1 MPGSHRQ
8 IQHQHSPLT
17 ALNREALPP
26 RPIIWGNL
34 LFLTV
39 FAGIAISAAVW
50 YQMAIGITWRELVA
64 GCTIWTLT
72 GMGITTGYHRLFS
85 HCGYKAHPAVKFTLA
100 MLGGAAI
107 QNSAI
112 AWCSDHRY
120 HHAETDTDGDPY
132 DATRGFWYSHM
143 GWIFFRSVRGDA
155 HANVADLKN
164 DPILAWQ
171 HKHYYFSLA
180 ATNVFLVA
188 VAGLL
193 LGNWLGMI
201 IIAGLLRIVVVQH
214 ATFLINSAAHIWGT
228 QPWSN
233 ATTSKDNWALS
244 LITFGEG
251 YHNYHHSFQ
260 ADYRNG
266 PLWYNWDPTKWA
278 IWTFSKLGLASN
290 LRRTPVDVVLSTRYA
305 ESSRSF
311 VERLEAWGEL
321 KSEEWSALLA
331 EKKMATAD
339 RRDGL
344 RQTLEDKKV
353 ALQERLLSAEAHL
366 NLSLEDLRSMRAS
379 LKERVQMAA
388 SETSAELRAASQR
401 EVDQISASLK
411 GANRSIKDTYRS
423 WELLLEEYTSA
434 LPAVAA

>member
-1 MPGSHRQ
+1 
-8 IQHQHSPLT
+8 
-17 ALNREALPP
+17 LNRADLPE

-39 FAGIAISAAVW
+39 FAAVSIGAAVW
-50 YQMAIGITWRELVA
+50 YQAAVGITWREVLA

-72 GMGITTGYHRLFS
+72 GMGITAGYHRLFS
-85 HCGYKAHPAVKFTLA
+85 HCGYKAHVAVRFTLA

-143 GWIFFRSVRGDA
+143 GWIFFRSVRGEA
-155 HANVADLKN
+155 YANVADLRR

-180 ATNVFLVA
+180 AANVVLVA
-188 VAGLL
+188 LAGLL

-266 PLWYNWDPTKWA
+266 PLWYNWDPTKWL
-278 IWTFSKLGLASN
+278 IWSFNKLSLASH
-290 LRRTPVDVVLSTRYA
+290 LRRTPLDVVLATRYA

-311 VERLEAWGEL
+311 TERLELWGEN
-321 KSEEWSALLA
+321 KAEEWSDLLTQKRASAA
-331 EKKMATAD
+331 E
-339 RRDGL
+339 RRERLCKTFQDE
-344 RQTLEDKKV
+344 RA
-353 ALQERLLSAEAHL
+353 ALQERLLSADF
-366 NLSLEDLRSMRAS
+366 NLSVKLEELKALRAK
-379 LKERVQMAA
+379 LKERIQMAA
-388 SETSAELRAASQR
+388 AETSAELSAAIQR
-401 EVDQISASLK
+401 EVDQMNATIK
-411 GANRSIKDTYRS
+411 GANRSVKESYKS
-423 WELLLEEYTSA
+423 WELLLNEYSKGMPA
-434 LPAVAA
+434 LAA

>member
-1 MPGSHRQ
+1 MPASATASEEPTR
-8 IQHQHSPLT
+8 PTLT
-17 ALNREALPP
+17 RADLPH

-39 FAGIAISAAVW
+39 FAAAAISAAVW
-50 YQMAIGITWRELVA
+50 YQMTVGITWREVLA

-85 HCGYKAHPAVKFTLA
+85 HCGYKAHVVVRFTLA

-143 GWIFFRSVRGDA
+143 GWIFFRSVRGDVYS
-155 HANVADLKN
+155 NVADLRK

-180 ATNVFLVA
+180 ATNVVLVGI
-188 VAGLL
+188 AGLL

-266 PLWYNWDPTKWA
+266 PLWYNWDPTKWV
-278 IWTFSKLGLASN
+278 IWSLSKLGLASQ
-290 LRRTPVDVVLSTRYA
+290 LRRTPLDVVLSTRYA

-311 VERLEAWGEL
+311 LERLELWGEN
-321 KSEEWSALLA
+321 KAEEWSTLLTLKRASAA
-331 EKKMATAD
+331 E
-339 RRDGL
+339 RRERL
-344 RQTLEDKKV
+344 CQTFQDEKA
-353 ALQERLLSAEAHL
+353 ALQERLLSADF
-366 NLSLEDLRSMRAS
+366 NLSVSLEELKALRGK
-379 LKERVQMAA
+379 LKERIQMAA
-388 SETSAELRAASQR
+388 AETSAELSAAIQR
-401 EVDQISASLK
+401 EVDQMNDTLK
-411 GANRSIKDTYRS
+411 GANRSVKESYRS
-423 WELLLEEYTSA
+423 WESLLDEYSKGMPA
-434 LPAVAA
+434 LAA

>member
-1 MPGSHRQ
+1 MRTSAKAQPKS
-8 IQHQHSPLT
+8 
-17 ALNREALPP
+17 NVKREALPK

-34 LFLTV
+34 LFLTL
-39 FAGIAISAAVW
+39 FAALSVAAAIW
-50 YQMAIGITWRELVA
+50 YHASVGITWREVLA
-64 GCTIWTLT
+64 GCVIWTLT

-85 HCGYKAHPAVKFTLA
+85 HCGYKAHKVVRFTLA

-132 DATRGFWYSHM
+132 DATRGFWYSHI

-155 HANVADLKN
+155 YSNVADLRK

-171 HKHYYFSLA
+171 HENYYLSLA
-180 ATNVFLVA
+180 ATNIVLVSL
-188 VAGLL
+188 AGLL

-266 PLWYNWDPTKWA
+266 PLWYNWDPTKWV
-278 IWTFSKLGLASN
+278 IWSLEKLGLASN
-290 LRRTPVDVVLSTRYA
+290 LRRTPIDVVLSTRYA

-311 VERLEAWGEL
+311 VDKLELWGEN
-321 KSEEWSALLA
+321 KAEEWTSLLNAKRETASERREQLCQTFRDEKAAL
-331 EKKMATAD
+331 E
-339 RRDGL
+339 
-344 RQTLEDKKV
+344 
-353 ALQERLLSAEAHL
+353 ERLLSADL
-366 NLSLEDLRSMRAS
+366 NLSLSLEELKSLRGK
-379 LKERVQMAA
+379 LKDRLKMAA
-388 SETSAELRAASQR
+388 SETSAELRAAIQT
-401 EVDQISASLK
+401 EVDQINAALK
-411 GANRSIKDTYRS
+411 GANKSIKQTYKS
-423 WELLLEEYTSA
+423 WESLLEEYTSA
-434 LPAVAA
+434 MPALSA